1 MAAYTFPLA
10 IAEFMEVLPVQ
21 QILFD
26 TPDATEISRTEGGEV
41 ISADMGPMLWQG
53 EIKLG
58 TLTRD
63 EAADLDAMLDILRP
77 AGRTFLCYD
86 TRRPAPLAD
95 PLGIVLGANVVTIA
109 SLPVGNREISLAG
122 LPAWY
127 RLTRGDYLAFDYGS
141 PTRRALHKVV
151 SRTAQADAAGSM
163 PAFEVTPLIRP
174 GAAVAA
180 VVTLIKPCC
189 KARLMP
195 GSVSKGASFRT
206 ITRDAAFSFIQT
218 LG

>member
-1 MAAYTFPLA
+1 MAYTFPLGTA
-10 IAEFMEVLPVQ
+10 DFMDVLPVN

-26 TPDATEISRTEGGEV
+26 TPDAIEISRTEGGE
-41 ISADMGPMLWQG
+41 IITADMGPMLWQG

-58 TLTRD
+58 TSTRA

-77 AGRTFLCYD
+77 AGRTFWAYD

-95 PLGIVLGANVVTIA
+95 PLGIVLGTNVVTIA
-109 SLPVGNREISLAG
+109 SLPAGNREMSLTG

-127 RLTRGDYLAFDYGS
+127 RLTRGDYLAFDYGT

-151 SRTAQADAAGSM
+151 SAVAQASAAGVTV
-163 PAFEVTPLIRP
+163 AFEVTPLIRP

-206 ITRDAAFSFIQT
+206 ITRDASFSFIQT

>member
-1 MAAYTFPLA
+1 MAYTFPLTTA
-10 IAEFMEVLPVQ
+10 DFMDVLPVS

-26 TPDATEISRTEGGEV
+26 TPDAIEISRTEGGEV

-58 TLTRD
+58 VSTRD
-63 EAADLDAMLDILRP
+63 EAVDLEAMLDILRP
-77 AGRTFLCYD
+77 AGRSFWCYD

-95 PLGIVLGANVVTIA
+95 PLGIVLGTNVVTIA
-109 SLPVGNREISLAG
+109 ALPAGNREISLAG

-141 PTRRALHKVV
+141 PARRALHKVV
-151 SRTAQADAAGSM
+151 SKVAQANAAGTIA
-163 PAFEVTPLIRP
+163 AFEVTPLIRP
-174 GAAVAA
+174 GATLAA

-189 KARLMP
+189 KARLVP
-195 GSVSKGASFRT
+195 GTVSKGASFRT